1 MSIDEGVDPTPY
13 LDISGAVSVMG
24 TYTNTGVITY
34 QSGNETMYTCT
45 SSLVD
50 DENLYIWHV
59 FNLRGL
65 DQVTWNYMYDMIYT
79 KLLSD
84 PSRVDGWRL
93 KLDTNAT
100 DIVYHF
106 VYRGNMVMYNN
117 IFNDIPVST
126 PVTA

>member
-50 DENLYIWHV
+50 DDNVYIWHV

>member
-50 DENLYIWHV
+50 DDNVYIWHV

-106 VYRGNMVMYNN
+106 VYRGNMVMYDN

>member
-1 MSIDEGVDPTPY
+1 
-13 LDISGAVSVMG
+13 MG

-50 DENLYIWHV
+50 DENVYIWHV

>member
-106 VYRGNMVMYNN
+106 VYRGNMVMYDN

>member
-13 LDISGAVSVMG
+13 LDISGAVSLNG

-34 QSGNETMYTCT
+34 QSGNETMYACK
-45 SSLVD
+45 SSLVGD
-50 DENLYIWHV
+50 DDVYIWHV

-84 PSRVDGWRL
+84 PSRKDGWRL
-93 KLDTNAT
+93 KLDTNNT

-106 VYRGNMVMYNN
+106 VYRGTMVMYDN
-117 IFNDIPVST
+117 IFNDIPVS
-126 PVTA
+126 A

>member
-1 MSIDEGVDPTPY
+1 MSIDEGVNPAPY
-13 LDISGAVSVMG
+13 LDVSGAVSVMG

-34 QSGNETMYTCT
+34 QSGNETMYACT
-45 SSLVD
+45 SSVEG
-50 DENLYIWHV
+50 DENMYIWHV

-65 DQVTWNYMYDMIYT
+65 DQVTWNYMYDMICT

-84 PSRVDGWRL
+84 PSRMDGWRL

-106 VYRGNMVMYNN
+106 VYRGTMVLYDK

-126 PVTA
+126 QVPA

>member
-1 MSIDEGVDPTPY
+1 MSIDEGVNPAPY
-13 LDISGAVSVMG
+13 LDVSGAVSVMG

-34 QSGNETMYTCT
+34 QSGNETMYACT
-45 SSLVD
+45 SSVEG
-50 DENLYIWHV
+50 DENIYIWHV

-65 DQVTWNYMYDMIYT
+65 DQVTWNYMYDMICT

-84 PSRVDGWRL
+84 PSRMDGWRL

-106 VYRGNMVMYNN
+106 VYRGTMVLYDK

-126 PVTA
+126 QVPA

>member
-1 MSIDEGVDPTPY
+1 MSIDEGVNPAPY
-13 LDISGAVSVMG
+13 LDISGAVSLMG
-24 TYTNTGVITY
+24 TYTNKGVITY
-34 QSGNETMYTCT
+34 QSGNETMYTCK
-45 SSLVD
+45 SSIVD
-50 DENLYIWHV
+50 DEGLYIWHV

-84 PSRVDGWRL
+84 PSRLDGWRL

-117 IFNDIPVST
+117 IFNDIPVS
-126 PVTA
+126 A